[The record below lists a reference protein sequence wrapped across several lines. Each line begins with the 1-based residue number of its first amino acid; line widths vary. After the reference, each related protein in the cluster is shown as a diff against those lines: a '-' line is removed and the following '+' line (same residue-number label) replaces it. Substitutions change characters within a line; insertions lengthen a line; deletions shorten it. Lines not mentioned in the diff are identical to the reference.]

1 MPDTS
6 CVETVEPRASEA
18 LPIPRGTRLLM
29 VCFGFVPMVHVAAV
43 VACAVA
49 PALSLA
55 PVWVAFLAPI
65 ALYLLPPLACG
76 LARLVRR
83 MPDGRFAIG
92 SPEFLTWW
100 FFAQW
105 QVVFNRLPF
114 LEELLRLAPGVYSM
128 WLRVWGARVG
138 SLVYWSPGVVVL
150 DRPCL
155 DVGDRTVFAV
165 GSRVNPHMIVPDEEG
180 SLGLAVSRVKVG
192 SNVLIGG
199 YSLLSAGARVGDG
212 EMLPAFYPMPPFSEW
227 TGGRRTHRSRPLM
240 T

>member
-1 MPDTS
+1 MPDAS
-6 CVETVEPRASEA
+6 SVEAAEPRVSEA
-18 LPIPRGTRLLM
+18 LPIPRGSRFLM
-29 VCFGFVPMVHVAAV
+29 VCFGFVPAIHAGSV
-43 VACAVA
+43 VACAALPALGRA
-49 PALSLA
+49 PAWVALLA
-55 PVWVAFLAPI
+55 PV

-76 LARLVRR
+76 MARLVRS
-83 MPDGRFAIG
+83 MPDGRFPLG

-105 QVVFNRLPF
+105 QLLFNRLPF
-114 LEELLRLAPGVYSM
+114 LEELLRLVPGAYSL
-128 WLRVWGARVG
+128 WLRLWGARVG

-165 GSRVNPHMIVPDEEG
+165 GSRVNPHMILPGEKGRME
-180 SLGLAVSRVKVG
+180 LAVSRVRVG
-192 SNVLIGG
+192 SRVLVGG
-199 YSLLSAGARVGDG
+199 YSLLSAGVRVADG

-227 TGGRRTHRSRPLM
+227 AEGRRTHRARPLM

>member
-1 MPDTS
+1 MPDMS
-6 CVETVEPRASEA
+6 SVEAMEPRVSEA
-18 LPIPRGTRLLM
+18 LPIPRGSRLVM
-29 VCFGFVPMVHVAAV
+29 VCFGFVPVIHVATV
-43 VACAVA
+43 VACALLPALRRA
-49 PALSLA
+49 PAWVALLA
-55 PVWVAFLAPI
+55 PV

-83 MPDGRFAIG
+83 LPDGRFALG
-92 SPEFLTWW
+92 SPEFITWW

-114 LEELLRLAPGVYSM
+114 LEELLRLVPGVYSL
-128 WLRVWGARVG
+128 WLRLWGARVG

-150 DRPCL
+150 DRPYL
-155 DVGDRTVFAV
+155 DVGDRTVLAV
-165 GSRVNPHMIVPDEEG
+165 GSRVNPHMIIPGEDG
-180 SLGLAVSRVKVG
+180 RLGLAVSRVRVG

-212 EMLPAFYPMPPFSEW
+212 EMLPAFYPMRPFSEW
-227 TGGRRTHRSRPLM
+227 TGGRQNHLSRPLM